1 MLLKSFAASI
11 LISLVGGGAFAQANP
26 LQGYWRMDSPMQ
38 GMQAIVELYNC
49 GEDAVLCR
57 KIAAVV
63 GEKINRR
70 EVLNRQLLH
79 GLRRQPD
86 GSYKGKLKMPAGSLP
101 VMNALVQPASRDNL
115 TIKACFFGQCRSG
128 PLSRLN

>member
-1 MLLKSFAASI
+1 MLLKTFAASI
-11 LISLVGGGAFAQANP
+11 LLSLLGGGAFAQANP

-49 GEDAVLCR
+49 GEDAVLCG

-63 GEKINRR
+63 GGEIDI

-79 GLRRQPD
+79 GR
-86 GSYKGKLKMPAGSLP
+86 
-101 VMNALVQPASRDNL
+101 VASQ
-115 TIKACFFGQCRSG
+115 TAVTTS
-128 PLSRLN
+128 